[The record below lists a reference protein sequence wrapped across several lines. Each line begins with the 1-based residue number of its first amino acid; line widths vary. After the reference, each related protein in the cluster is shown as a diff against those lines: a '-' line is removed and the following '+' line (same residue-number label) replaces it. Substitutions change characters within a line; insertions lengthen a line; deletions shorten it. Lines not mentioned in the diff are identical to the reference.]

1 MFSDFNDPKG
11 ELYKGS
17 KETLEERGYEVQ
29 VLNLETPD
37 QSMSYNPLQL
47 IIDAYVRGI
56 LLLRRCWWINSRMHC
71 STIQTPVRTMGL

>member
-47 IIDAYVRGI
+47 IIDAYVRGFFFCADVGGSI
-56 LLLRRCWWINSRMHC
+56 HVCIVQRSKRRSE
-71 STIQTPVRTMGL
+71 QMGL